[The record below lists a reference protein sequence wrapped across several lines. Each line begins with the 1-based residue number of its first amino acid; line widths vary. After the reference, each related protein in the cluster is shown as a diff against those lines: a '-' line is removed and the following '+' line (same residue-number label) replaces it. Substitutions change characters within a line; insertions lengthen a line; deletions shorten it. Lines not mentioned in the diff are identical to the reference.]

1 MSKNGFPFNAG
12 LIIGLAGGL
21 IGGLVGVVAAFMA
34 HWIIG
39 LIVLAIMFFVFRM
52 IWRMIFQPALRNK
65 RLMETGIE
73 AEATIIS
80 ISETGSSLQI
90 GGALPKAG
98 VELILEVDATD
109 RPAYKAAVRTFVT
122 VFEIQKF
129 QPGSKIKVK
138 YDAKNPQLI
147 AIVEGHAFSNFQSG
161 LEMNKEEAQK
171 LLEELTKTQQDLF
184 SRGVE
189 EKGIIR
195 SSRETGVLVNGD
207 NPLVEMEVEV
217 SPGNSDSLV
226 TKLFAVVMRAS
237 LYKSAPGKE
246 ITVKTD
252 PDNRKRLTLFHLADA
267 VMVNADSSLPSDQ
280 IHHNTPADFIQHYK
294 PNKKRGCSL
303 IFFVILGV
311 GLLIGLWFLLRD
323 ELMPNRIKGDYK
335 DAILVPG
342 VNGNPVL
349 FLITDGSFYYTSET
363 NTPGEHSIKTKSL
376 FDKMYIYKYD
386 PINEKV
392 LYKKK
397 LSFDNPPTMVK
408 LKYINNRIWLIQDS
422 YSNHDPKIQIFDPE
436 TCNEISSTEAFVS
449 GFPQLSS
456 GIAELNIFNSELR
469 FSIRNLDHTSMDAKI
484 NEERMTIK
492 TKDGQ
497 QFDYYFNVDSLFA
510 NSVDYEKH
518 LLKFDSSRT
527 HWFIMDDMKAPRKE
541 MLIVEGKVQDFDAEK
556 CKLKDTIKKYS
567 DYKYYDIIKNYSPAQ
582 KFVLQGLK
590 LITPENSNIFLE
602 GFIIYTDND
611 FCVIVHQDQVGDGAK
626 RLITCINA
634 SGKKCWTLTQD
645 DIFEE
650 LALDPDDAFS
660 TAFFIKSSVTGLR
673 LGNTF
678 ALKFNDVGIAG
689 YDIESGKKLWE
700 FID

>member
-1 MSKNGFPFNAG
+1 MSKSGFPFNAG
-12 LIIGLAGGL
+12 IIIGLAGGL
-21 IGGLVGVVAAFMA
+21 IGGLVGVIAAFMA

-98 VELILEVDATD
+98 VELILEVNATD

-129 QPGSKIKVK
+129 QPGSKIKIK
-138 YDAKNPQLI
+138 YDAKKPQLI

-161 LEMNKEEAQK
+161 LEVNKEEAQK

-189 EKGIIR
+189 EKGIIK
-195 SSRETGVLVNGD
+195 SSHETGVLVNGD

-217 SPGNSDSLV
+217 APGTSASMF
-226 TKLFAVVMRAS
+226 TKLYAVVMRAS

-252 PDNRKRLTLFHLADA
+252 PDNRKRLTLFHLTDA
-267 VMVNADSSLPSDQ
+267 VMVSGDSTLPSDQ

-303 IFFVILGV
+303 IFFIILGV

-323 ELMPNRIKGDYK
+323 EIMPNRIKGEYK

-342 VNGNPVL
+342 DNGNPVL

-386 PINEKV
+386 PGNEKV

-397 LSFDNPPTMVK
+397 LSFDDTPSFVK
-408 LKYINNRIWLIQDS
+408 LKYINERIWLIMDS
-422 YSNHDPKIQIFDPE
+422 YSNHNPEIQIFDPV
-436 TCNEISSTEAFVS
+436 TCEEISSTEAFVN

-456 GIAELNIFNSELR
+456 GIAELNIYNPELR
-469 FSIRNLDHTSMDAKI
+469 FSIRCLDHSSMDAKI
-484 NEERMTIK
+484 KPECLMIK
-492 TKDGQ
+492 TKDGL
-497 QFDYYFNVDSLFA
+497 QFDYYFDVDSLYK
-510 NSVDYEKH
+510 NNVEYEKH
-518 LLKFDSSRT
+518 WLKFDSSRT
-527 HWFIMDDMKAPRKE
+527 HWFIMDDMKAPRKD
-541 MLIVEGKVQDFDAEK
+541 MVIVEGKAGDFDAEK
-556 CKLKDTIKKYS
+556 CKLKDTVEKYS
-567 DYKYYDIIKNYSPAQ
+567 DYKYYNIIKNYTSAQ
-582 KFVLQGLK
+582 KFAIQGLK
-590 LITPENSNIFLE
+590 LITPETSNIFLE
-602 GFIIYTDND
+602 GFMIYADND
-611 FCVIVHQDQVGDGAK
+611 YCVVVHQDQVGDQAK

-645 DIFEE
+645 DFFEE
-650 LALDPDDAFS
+650 LAIDPDDAFS
-660 TAFFIKSSVTGLR
+660 SAFFIESSVTGLR

-689 YDIESGKKLWE
+689 YDMESGKKLWE
-700 FID
+700 FVD